1 MVKSIGSLIVGIL
14 CIVVAIA
21 IAVINKKVTDGT
33 IASGVIAVACIYNA
47 LRSWDI
53 TKYSIL
59 KRTRNRDFVFLFD
72 FNFFCLNY

>member
-47 LRSWDI
+47 LRS
-53 TKYSIL
+53 
-59 KRTRNRDFVFLFD
+59 
-72 FNFFCLNY
+72 